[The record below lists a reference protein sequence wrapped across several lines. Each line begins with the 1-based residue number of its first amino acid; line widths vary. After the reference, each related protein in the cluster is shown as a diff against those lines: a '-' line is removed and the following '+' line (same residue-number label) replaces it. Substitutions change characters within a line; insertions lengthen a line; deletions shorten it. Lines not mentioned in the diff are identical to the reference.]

1 MFFTCQTYSI
11 EFNTL
16 TLYNNELTIF
26 MMKIAI
32 WKISLHN
39 EKGNMEDSDHV
50 PRHFLKCGCDK
61 RLLWKLLFVYG
72 KFLDHCV

>member
-1 MFFTCQTYSI
+1 
-11 EFNTL
+11 
-16 TLYNNELTIF
+16 

-32 WKISLHN
+32 WKIYLHD

-50 PRHFLKCGCDK
+50 PMHFLKCGCDK

-72 KFLDHCV
+72 KFLDHCA